1 MFSKRHYVFIARVI
15 PFLPDAGYRAD
26 IAQLFA
32 DAFENESAAFK
43 RSVFLKACNVQ
54 PEDAPRI
61 MPIVGKRN
69 AG

>member
-15 PFLPDAGYRAD
+15 TFLPDAGYR
-26 IAQLFA
+26 AQLFA